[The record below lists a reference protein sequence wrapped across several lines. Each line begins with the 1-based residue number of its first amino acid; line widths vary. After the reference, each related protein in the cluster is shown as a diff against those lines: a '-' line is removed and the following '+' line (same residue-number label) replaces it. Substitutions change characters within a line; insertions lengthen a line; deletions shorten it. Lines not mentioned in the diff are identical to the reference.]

1 MRLPFAIRNT
11 FLTIYMGASEL
22 NYTNQI
28 NRLIKEIADLRKT
41 EARETKKEADIHA
54 RINRANQ
61 AASRANSVTT
71 LENELKKIERST
83 AELATVQKKRAE
95 ISGKIATKSRSLNSY
110 QERQAREDERERKK
124 ISDEQKRLIRER
136 EDHERKI
143 TSEIRGRAVT
153 SRITTTSTEPDQ
165 ANYGFFISHAGED
178 KDTFVRGLADALQA
192 RGASV
197 WYDELTLKVGDSL
210 RREIDRGL
218 ANSRF
223 GVVVLSRHFFNKEWP
238 QRELNGLLSLEG
250 EGAARILPVW
260 HEISKDEVAQF
271 SPMLA
276 DIVALNTSLK
286 TTDEIADDLY
296 ASID

>member
-1 MRLPFAIRNT
+1 M
-11 FLTIYMGASEL
+11 

-28 NRLIKEIADLRKT
+28 NRLIKEIAALRKA
-41 EARETKKEADIHA
+41 EAKETKKEADIHA
-54 RINRANQ
+54 GINRANQ
-61 AASRANSVTT
+61 AASRANSAST
-71 LENELKKIERST
+71 LQNELKKIERST
-83 AELATVQKKRAE
+83 AELANVQKKRAE
-95 ISGKIATKSRSLNSY
+95 ISGKIAAKSKDLSSN
-110 QERQAREDERERKK
+110 QECQAREDEKERKR

-165 ANYGFFISHAGED
+165 ANYGFFISHASED
-178 KDTFVRGLADALQA
+178 KDTFVRGLAKALHA
-192 RGASV
+192 RGAMV
-197 WYDELTLKVGDSL
+197 WYDEFTLKVGDSL

-238 QRELNGLLSLEG
+238 QRELDGLWSLEF
-250 EGAARILPVW
+250 EGTARILPVW
-260 HEISKDEVAQF
+260 HEISKDEVTRH

-276 DIVALNTSLK
+276 DKIALNTSLIS
-286 TTDEIADDLY
+286 TDEIADRLY
-296 ASID
+296 ALIA